1 MAGTATKGDVIADF
15 QDGTGWRGYV
25 EYGSEWHKFFI
36 EYDPLP
42 TVEMLRC
49 SVLILH
55 GDQDKNV
62 PVEHANIIAEA
73 ISSGGNQD
81 VTVEI
86 FSGYNHA
93 FINLEEANKKEK
105 AGKLLSEILKISPVV
120 INVISDWIVTKLT
133 L

>member
-1 MAGTATKGDVIADF
+1 VIFDLQGGTA
-15 QDGTGWRGYV
+15 WRGSA
-25 EYGSEWHKFFI
+25 GSMNEWQESFI

-42 TVEMLRC
+42 TAEMVRC
-49 SVLILH
+49 PVLILH
-55 GDQDKNV
+55 GDQDEKV
-62 PVEHANIIAEA
+62 PVEHANRLAEA
-73 ISSGGNQD
+73 IRRGVNQD

-86 FSGYNHA
+86 FPGYNHA

-105 AGKLLSEILKISPVV
+105 AGKPLSEIVKISPVV